1 MESTEKENI
10 YFHVGISKT
19 GSTFLQNRVFPKLSN
34 ITYIPTNKYHRVFEE
49 IKSCEGNN
57 ILISREFD
65 RQFEREVTLFSSRYR
80 RATPI
85 IVLRKHEEY
94 LASQYKRFVKNGF
107 KGEIEDFF
115 DLENDSG
122 FFKVLHLSFS
132 YQIKVLK
139 EKFDKDPIVLFY
151 DELKSNPRGFI
162 KYFCSLT
169 LSNIDLEKVNFNKKH
184 ISYNEKQLKAIK
196 TVSKYFNLKKRV
208 VFNSPFLNLFWRL
221 YQGFFRYS
229 ILYLSMVVP
238 NFMYSKKP
246 LIDPA
251 YLKKVS
257 KHFRGD
263 WENCLKHEN
272 QDI

>member
-1 MESTEKENI
+1 MESTEKKNI

-19 GSTFLQNRVFPKLSN
+19 GSTFLQNRVFPKLSK

-49 IKSCEGNN
+49 IKNCDSNKV
-57 ILISREFD
+57 LVSREFD
-65 RQFEREVTLFSSRYR
+65 RQFEREVTLFSIRHR
-80 RATPI
+80 TATPI

-115 DLENDSG
+115 DLENDKG
-122 FFKVLHLSFS
+122 FFKHLHLSFS

-139 EKFDKDPIVLFY
+139 EKFEKDPIVLFY

-162 KYFCSLT
+162 KCFCSLT
-169 LSNIDLEKVNFNKKH
+169 LSDIDLEKVNFSKKH
-184 ISYNEKQLKAIK
+184 ISYNEKQLKSIK

-208 VFNSPFLNLFWRL
+208 LFNSPILNLFWRG
-221 YQGFFRYS
+221 YQGLFRYG
-229 ILYLSMVVP
+229 ILYLSLFIP
-238 NFMYSKKP
+238 SFMYSKKP
-246 LIDPA
+246 LIDPV

-257 KHFRGD
+257 KHFKED
-263 WENCLKHEN
+263 WEKCFKFKT
-272 QDI
+272 